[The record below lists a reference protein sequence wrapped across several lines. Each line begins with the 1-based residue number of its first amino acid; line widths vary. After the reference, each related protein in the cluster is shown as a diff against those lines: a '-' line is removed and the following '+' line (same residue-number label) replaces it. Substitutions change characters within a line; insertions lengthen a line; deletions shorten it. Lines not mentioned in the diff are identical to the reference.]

1 MPISQIHLNRRS
13 PIPLYHQL
21 TEQLRAD
28 IRDGLFKPGDR
39 LGTEKEISARYG
51 VSRATVRQALDV
63 LEREDL
69 VVRVT
74 GRGTFVTAPRL
85 TVDLPNLIS
94 FTEEM
99 HHRGIVPGSIVLR
112 FEPIP
117 CPEDVAAELECGTGD
132 EVLYI
137 QRVRT
142 GDGLPIVVGDHYLAP
157 FVTFSQPELRQ
168 SLYETIERRCGIQ
181 LSEAIHTIRAGRCDE
196 EEAALLH
203 IDAGDAVLRFRR
215 KTFSNDDRPVLFE
228 TGAARADLYE
238 YSIRLTRS

>member
-21 TEQLRAD
+21 TEQLRSD
-28 IRDGLFKPGDR
+28 IRDGLVKPGDR
-39 LGTEKEISARYG
+39 LGTEKEISDRYG

-63 LEREDL
+63 LTREEL

-99 HHRGIVPGSIVLR
+99 YHRGIVPGSIVLR
-112 FEPIP
+112 FGHIP
-117 CPEDVAAELECGTGD
+117 CPESVAPELECVAGD
-132 EVLYI
+132 DVLHL

-157 FVTFSQPELRQ
+157 LVGFSQAELRQ
-168 SLYETIERRCGIQ
+168 SLYETLERRCGIQ
-181 LSEAIHTIRAGRCDE
+181 LSEAIHTIQAGVCT
-196 EEAALLH
+196 EAEARLLH
-203 IDAGDAVLRFRR
+203 VDVGDAVLRFRR
-215 KTFSNDDRPVLFE
+215 KTFSSDGRPVLFE

-238 YSIRLTRS
+238 YSIRLIRG